1 MNLGRG
7 KQDDHGEAPAPL
19 PEPDLGEAFAAWM
32 RHYRTCTSCLRAPTA
47 EDDYLC
53 PKGEQVRREAI
64 KELTST
70 MPRPVKKTASDTP
83 FNPSIASKQR

>member
-1 MNLGRG
+1 M
-7 KQDDHGEAPAPL
+7 A
-19 PEPDLGEAFAAWM
+19 DLGEAFSEWM
-32 RHYRTCTSCLRAPTA
+32 THYRTCSSCIRAPIA

-53 PKGEQVRREAI
+53 PRGERVRRAAI

-70 MPRPVKKTASDTP
+70 MPKAPKKEAADTP